1 MAKECSALSFETYVV
16 EESRQVDGARM
27 EALAQ
32 PSNAGVKEVI
42 DAIKDVS
49 GKVVDSAMP
58 TTVPQSSAPTTKEKK
73 YKGKNSEVSPS
84 PTAFNTTDSSNEPGA
99 NLSSPSVEAVVP
111 HILAMQDTLNQLL
124 SMQKEMQKQI
134 SVLVVVLVT
143 KEGRRLEITSL
154 ITNSLNK
161 DLPAILEKIVKK
173 EIVAIVPTVA
183 RTITPIVE
191 KTISSAIIETFQR
204 GVGDKAL
211 NQVEKSINSKLEATV
226 ARKIQVQF
234 QTSGKQA
241 LQDALKSN
249 LEASVVPAFEMSCKA
264 MFDQV
269 DSTFQKEW
277 LSMTAIQQQFE
288 STHSP
293 LALAL
298 RDTTSATNAVEDG
311 EVSTRS
317 GLIPTNTTSY
327 S

>member
-1 MAKECSALSFETYVV
+1 MEKFVKANADALWANILKENAKH
-16 EESRQVDGARM
+16 
-27 EALAQ
+27 
-32 PSNAGVKEVI
+32 
-42 DAIKDVS
+42 
-49 GKVVDSAMP
+49 
-58 TTVPQSSAPTTKEKK
+58 EK
-73 YKGKNSEVSPS
+73 
-84 PTAFNTTDSSNEPGA
+84 
-99 NLSSPSVEAVVP
+99 
-111 HILAMQDTLNQLL
+111 
-124 SMQKEMQKQI
+124 
-134 SVLVVVLVT
+134 LVRDRT
-143 KEGRRLEITSL
+143 QQITSL